1 MGFSHPTAMMINAL
15 MARLLDEL
23 QDGGVPDPLTES
35 FTFAALWDDLA
46 RLAGE
51 TPPTIVR
58 QLYEADRPL
67 LTPGDW
73 RGDPAGTAVA
83 ASPT

>member
-1 MGFSHPTAMMINAL
+1 MINEL

-23 QDGGVPDPLTES
+23 RAGEVPDPLTAS

-51 TPPTIVR
+51 TPPVAVR
-58 QLYEADRPL
+58 QLYEANRPPTDPSGWGER
-67 LTPGDW
+67 LT
-73 RGDPAGTAVA
+73 AISL
-83 ASPT
+83 ASPPVPPL

>member
-1 MGFSHPTAMMINAL
+1 MINEL

-23 QDGGVPDPLTES
+23 RAGEVPDPLTAS

-51 TPPTIVR
+51 TPPAAVR
-58 QLYEADRPL
+58 QLYEADRPP
-67 LTPGDW
+67 TDPSDW
-73 RGDPAGTAVA
+73 GADLAVA
-83 ASPT
+83 TLAPPAILPS